1 VPPRGSVPRAGRS
14 HTARVGVGPV
24 LRLARRKAASLG
36 HLPPVACRSLG
47 QGLAPGVPALCLPL
61 RVVLVVRHGSRPPNG
76 IEAGRLTAMYGTV
89 KPRQRTDAPDHAREL
104 EEIVL
109 SDYKGVSVRLGD
121 LWRDRPAVLVF
132 LRHYG

>member
-1 VPPRGSVPRAGRS
+1 VPGIVRPRRTRLTAILCGRS
-14 HTARVGVGPV
+14 ALRPN
-24 LRLARRKAASLG
+24 LRL
-36 HLPPVACRSLG
+36 VF
-47 QGLAPGVPALCLPL
+47 
-61 RVVLVVRHGSRPPNG
+61 VVGHGSRPPGG
-76 IEAGRLTAMYGTV
+76 IEVGRLTGMYGTV

-109 SDYKGVSVRLGD
+109 SDYKGVAVRLGD